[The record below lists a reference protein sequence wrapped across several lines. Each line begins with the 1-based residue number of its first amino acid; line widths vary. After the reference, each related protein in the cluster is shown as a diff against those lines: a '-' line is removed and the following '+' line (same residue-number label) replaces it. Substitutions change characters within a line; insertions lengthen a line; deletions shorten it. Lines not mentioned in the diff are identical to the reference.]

1 MTPTPGSGSGMTPHG
16 PEKRNPGQLGG
27 APGVSEE
34 STNYLIARAEVDCS
48 TIGQGVPQAG
58 NGHGPAVGRDG
69 AEPAGGLPCLSS
81 NNSIGGHESNRLSTQ
96 HRKAA
101 AALAWNVKAMC
112 ERHGIERVGFLTLTF
127 SDHVTDVKEASKRFN
142 SLASNVLNGR
152 YADWVRVIER
162 QKSERIHYHLL
173 VAMGEDIR
181 TGVDFARLAD
191 RDYSTAGKAL
201 RGEWAF
207 WRSTAR
213 KYRFGRTE
221 LLPIKS
227 SDEAIGRYVGKYI
240 AKHIEARKDEDKGAR
255 LVAYSKGARVAVTR
269 FSWVSPGAATWRRKV
284 RTFAWMM
291 FQSQGIPP
299 TMHGLRVALGPRWAY
314 RWREFILALP

>member
-1 MTPTPGSGSGMTPHG
+1 MIPSTGRGPRTAPSS

-27 APGVSEE
+27 TPGVSQEG
-34 STNYLIARAEVDCS
+34 TGYLIARTEVDCS
-48 TIGQGVPQAG
+48 TLADGVPQGGNVDLTAAG
-58 NGHGPAVGRDG
+58 REGG
-69 AEPAGGLPCLSS
+69 EPAGGLPCLNS
-81 NNSIGGHESNRLSTQ
+81 NNSTGEYESNRLSTQ

-127 SDHVTDVKEASKRFN
+127 ADHVTDVKEASKRFN
-142 SLASNVLNGR
+142 SLASHVLNGR

-181 TGVDFARLAD
+181 TGVDFAGLAD

-255 LVAYSKGARVAVTR
+255 LVGYSKGARVAVTR

-284 RTFAWMM
+284 RAFAWMM

-314 RWREFILALP
+314 RWREFILELP

>member
-1 MTPTPGSGSGMTPHG
+1 MIPPSGPGSGTTPHA

-27 APGVSEE
+27 TPGVSEE
-34 STNYLIARAEVDCS
+34 GTGYLIARTEGDCS
-48 TIGQGVPQAG
+48 TVVHGVPQ
-58 NGHGPAVGRDG
+58 GRKDG
-69 AEPAGGLPCLSS
+69 TPGVDRGGGERVGGLPCLSS
-81 NNSIGGHESNRLSTQ
+81 NNSIVQHESNRLSTQ

-101 AALAWNVKAMC
+101 AALGWNVKAMC
-112 ERHGIERVGFLTLTF
+112 ERHGIQRVGFLTLTF

-162 QKSERIHYHLL
+162 QKSQRIHYHLL

-181 TGVDFARLAD
+181 TGVDFTGLAN

-227 SDEAIGRYVGKYI
+227 SEEAIGRYVGKYI
-240 AKHIEARKDEDKGAR
+240 AKHIEARKEEDKGAR
-255 LVAYSKGARVAVTR
+255 LVGYSKGARVAVTR

>member
-1 MTPTPGSGSGMTPHG
+1 MTPTPGRGPRTALSS
-16 PEKRNPGQLGG
+16 PEKRNPGELGG
-27 APGVSEE
+27 RNGVSGD
-34 STNYLIARAEVDCS
+34 TDYLIAGIGIDGS
-48 TIGQGVPQAG
+48 TEAQRMADAPDDPRTAAG
-58 NGHGPAVGRDG
+58 RGGIEEG
-69 AEPAGGLPCLSS
+69 AGLPCLSS
-81 NNSIGGHESNRLSTQ
+81 NNSIETHQSSRLSTQ

-101 AALAWNVKAMC
+101 AALMWNVRALC
-112 ERHGIERVGFLTLTF
+112 ERHGIDRVGFLTLTF
-127 SDHVTDVKEASKRFN
+127 ADHVTDVREASKRFN

-152 YADWVRVIER
+152 YADWVRVLER

-173 VAMGEDIR
+173 VALSQDIR
-181 TGVDFARLAD
+181 TGVDFGALAN
-191 RDYSTAGKAL
+191 RDYGTAGKGL

-227 SDEAIGRYVGKYI
+227 SEEAIGRYVGKYI
-240 AKHIEARKDEDKGAR
+240 GKHLEARKEADKGAR
-255 LVAYSKGARVAVTR
+255 LVAYSAGARMAVTR
-269 FSWVSPGAATWRRKV
+269 FSWTSTGAQEWRRKV